1 MTEVQ
6 LRYLDKRL
14 RNGKYR
20 WYFRHP
26 LVERTRI
33 PGQPGEAR
41 FQRVYAPLLARVEG
55 EIQAEAQRADE
66 GSIRSL
72 VDLYRASDEWDQLAD
87 KTRTDYDRELNRLCR
102 MAGDLPWARLTPQGV
117 QSMRSQVRAE
127 TIEQRRS
134 AVATRAL
141 QDFLEAQAGRKGSRR
156 KPPPPV
162 TKSTGARTADY
173 FKSVLS
179 AVYGWAFEHQLIAKN
194 PAGGMRKLHR
204 KKNVEA
210 HVPWTEHQIQ
220 FAIEHGPRHIRDG
233 VILGTYTGQRLG
245 DCCAMS
251 KRQCVGPVVR
261 VKQQKTGNLV
271 DVMATGP
278 LVNLIARRRG
288 ANDPRDAT
296 QLLLQDDGEPYSE
309 RLYSDHLR
317 AWLDEQGWTDISF
330 HGLRYSSAGTL
341 NEAGATVATITSII
355 GHSTYQM
362 ALKYLAA
369 REDQKRAAALM
380 EEAATRREGGAG

>member
-1 MTEVQ
+1 MTDVE

-14 RNGKYR
+14 RNGRYR

-26 LVERTRI
+26 SVPRTRV
-33 PGQPGEAR
+33 PGQPGEAA
-41 FQRVYAPLLARVEG
+41 FQRVYARLLSQAEG
-55 EIQAEAQRADE
+55 ERAAEAQRADE
-66 GSIRSL
+66 ASIRSL

-87 KTRTDYDRELNRLCR
+87 KTRTDYDRELDRLCR
-102 MAGDLPWARLTPQGV
+102 MAGDLPYAKLSPQGV
-117 QSMRSQVRAE
+117 QSMRSEVRAE
-127 TIEQRRS
+127 T
-134 AVATRAL
+134 VASRKAAIAKR
-141 QDFLEAQAGRKGSRR
+141 EAEDAAAAEAGRKGSKR
-156 KPPPPV
+156 KPPAPV
-162 TKSTGARTADY
+162 TKTTGARTADY

-179 AVYGWAFEHQLIAKN
+179 ALYGWAVEHQLIAKN

-220 FAIEHGPRHIRDG
+220 SAIEHGPRHIRDG

-245 DCCAMS
+245 DCCSMA

-288 ANDPRDAT
+288 ANDPDGAP
-296 QLLLQDDGEPYSE
+296 QLLLQDNGEPYSE

-341 NEAGATVATITSII
+341 NEAGATVATIVSII

-369 REDQKRAAALM
+369 REDQKRAASLM
-380 EEAATRREGGAG
+380 EEAAKRRESDA